1 MHIIFTKKNDNFIL
15 FLSLQIRNAL
25 KEQQEVNT
33 QLRDYIDGILTNII
47 MQHPELLEVKK
58 WKKNAKE
65 KNNNFFLL
73 PVDVILKAKL
83 CK

>member
-1 MHIIFTKKNDNFIL
+1 MKKNNNFIL

-58 WKKNAKE
+58 
-65 KNNNFFLL
+65 
-73 PVDVILKAKL
+73 
-83 CK
+83 

>member
-1 MHIIFTKKNDNFIL
+1 VSTREQALRTENRIL
-15 FLSLQIRNAL
+15 SDKCSDLHASCSRAEALSVEVSAAREAAEQAL

-58 WKKNAKE
+58 
-65 KNNNFFLL
+65 
-73 PVDVILKAKL
+73 
-83 CK
+83 

>member
-1 MHIIFTKKNDNFIL
+1 M
-15 FLSLQIRNAL
+15 

-58 WKKNAKE
+58 WKECKK
-65 KNNNFFLL
+65 KTFLL

-83 CK
+83 CKDFFLYKIEIILEVLHILAL